1 MLKRKGLIS
10 GDKMPVYS
18 IIRKSQIEGSHRMD
32 AEYYQPEYFID
43 FSKGTWLPIRNII
56 SQCQYGISQAMTQE
70 KVGYPIFR
78 MDDIKHAF
86 LFDDE
91 VKYIDLEKKV
101 FNDFKIEKD
110 DVLFNRVNS
119 EDFVGRTGIFKLNG
133 DYTFA
138 SYLIRLKVN
147 RKNLVLPDYLNIFLN
162 SSYGLKQIRKFRRR
176 SVNQANV
183 NAEELKQIKIA
194 LLPLKV
200 QEEIAKFSNEA
211 WRRIDFS
218 KSLYSQAEN
227 LLLEELGLKDFKPQ
241 EDLSYVVNLSNIK
254 SVHRA
259 DAEYFQPKYEKLIG
273 FLGKDKQSLNML
285 AKRKS
290 KRIKLIPENPYRYIE
305 ISDIDI
311 GCGEISFN
319 IVQGHELPANAKT
332 KIEGGELIVSKVRP
346 TRGGVGIVPE
356 DWDNNFVASGA
367 FSVFEVPSPTR
378 EYLQVVL
385 RTIIGKL
392 QLEKPTTGSSYP
404 TVDDEDVEKLLI
416 PVLPKPIQQRIS
428 ALVHQSH
435 EARKKAKELLEEAKR
450 KVEEAIEGK

>member
-1 MLKRKGLIS
+1 
-10 GDKMPVYS
+10 MPVYS
-18 IIRKSQIEGSHRMD
+18 IIRKSQIEGAKRID
-32 AEYYQPEYFID
+32 AEYFQPQYLEVEKILLQTNSHILWKNIDGRFVTGPFGSEFNVDNYTTDTNYRYIRGKDVKEFFLLDVDNVFIPEND
-43 FSKGTWLPIRNII
+43 FNRLKKYSLKEGDILISVVGTLGNVSIVDHSVPPAIFSCKSTAFRTDSINTYYLLAYLNSKYGKGLLERNVRGAVQTGLNIDDLKTLPI
-56 SQCQYGISQAMTQE
+56 
-70 KVGYPIFR
+70 
-78 MDDIKHAF
+78 
-86 LFDDE
+86 
-91 VKYIDLEKKV
+91 
-101 FNDFKIEKD
+101 
-110 DVLFNRVNS
+110 
-119 EDFVGRTGIFKLNG
+119 FV
-133 DYTFA
+133 
-138 SYLIRLKVN
+138 
-147 RKNLVLPDYLNIFLN
+147 
-162 SSYGLKQIRKFRRR
+162 
-176 SVNQANV
+176 
-183 NAEELKQIKIA
+183 
-194 LLPLKV
+194 PLKEN
-200 QEEIAKFSNEA
+200 QKTIASIVIKAKKEF
-211 WRRIDFS
+211 DFS

-227 LLLEELGLKDFKPQ
+227 LLLEELDLKDFKPQ
-241 EDLSYVVNLSNIK
+241 EDLSYVVNLSDIK

-305 ISDIDI
+305 ISNIDI
-311 GCGEISFN
+311 GCGEVSFN
-319 IVQGHELPANAKT
+319 IMQGHELPANAKI

-416 PVLPKPIQQRIS
+416 PVLPEPIQQRIS

-435 EARKKAKELLEEAKR
+435 EARKKAKGLLEEAKR